1 LLAANGGVFTEEGAR
16 IFDVLSDAETLY
28 YLGVTVNEEE
38 VRVAIE
44 ATQSRPGAL
53 YRIQDPQLAT
63 VEAAHSQEQAETNT
77 HVGSF
82 NSDEDY
88 WAYIGDASSEEE
100 TNITA
105 MR

>member
-38 VRVAIE
+38 VRAAIE

-53 YRIQDPQLAT
+53 
-63 VEAAHSQEQAETNT
+63 
-77 HVGSF
+77 
-82 NSDEDY
+82 
-88 WAYIGDASSEEE
+88 
-100 TNITA
+100 
-105 MR
+105 